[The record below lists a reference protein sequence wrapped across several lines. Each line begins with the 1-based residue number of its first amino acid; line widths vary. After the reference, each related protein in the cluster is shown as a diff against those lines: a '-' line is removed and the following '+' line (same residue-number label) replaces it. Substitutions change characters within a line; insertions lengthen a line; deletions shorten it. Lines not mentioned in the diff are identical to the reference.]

1 MSYGTYD
8 NQSPLNQ
15 PFNPTANNGSN
26 GLIGGV
32 FKQAG
37 NSVAKAITGNL
48 PAAQDPNQQQ
58 YFQQA
63 NESHQ
68 ELGEAL
74 KNIQGMGL
82 GGGKGGGVFNASSP
96 GGKSA
101 MPDTIAPQ
109 MQTQR
114 QAQNMLYTGQ

>member
-15 PFNPTANNGSN
+15 PFNPTANKGN
-26 GLIGGV
+26 IEIMPGGPRLGGGPA
-32 FKQAG
+32 Q
-37 NSVAKAITGNL
+37 L
-48 PAAQDPNQQQ
+48 PGAQDPNSQQ

-74 KNIQGMGL
+74 KNIQGLGNNGGKSGAGGMIPMF
-82 GGGKGGGVFNASSP
+82 GGGKSSVTPFNP
-96 GGKSA
+96 TDVA
-101 MPDTIAPQ
+101 MN
-109 MQTQR
+109 QR
-114 QAQNMLYTGQ
+114 QFTQNF

>member
-8 NQSPLNQ
+8 NQSSLNQ

-48 PAAQDPNQQQ
+48 PGAQDPNSQQ

-63 NESHQ
+63 NDSHQ
-68 ELGEAL
+68 QLGEAL
-74 KNIQGMGL
+74 KNIQGMGNSGGKGFGGGMQFG
-82 GGGKGGGVFNASSP
+82 GGGKSGG
-96 GGKSA
+96 
-101 MPDTIAPQ
+101 TINGP
-109 MQTQR
+109 
-114 QAQNMLYTGQ
+114 